1 MNDTVWI
8 DGREH
13 LVRDDGTVALV
24 DARPPDGYIPG
35 GTAPVGNAMLPC
47 RICRQPLA
55 LALARRGAH
64 LGCLPDEQAYGL
76 LRICGAG
83 RAWTIPVTVYSGERP
98 HRKAPRETRDSKLA
112 HRTGHVIGG
121 AVA

>member
-1 MNDTVWI
+1 MNDTIWI

-13 LVRDDGTVALV
+13 LVRDDGTVAYV
-24 DARPPDGYIPG
+24 DARPPADYTP
-35 GTAPVGNAMLPC
+35 TAPAPVGEAMLPC

-64 LGCLPDEQAYGL
+64 LGCLPSDQAYGL

-83 RAWTIPVTVYSGERP
+83 QLWTIPVTVYSGERP
-98 HRKAPRETRDSKLA
+98 HKRAPRETRDSRLA
-112 HRTGHVIGG
+112 HRTTRVIGG

>member
-1 MNDTVWI
+1 MTDTVWI

-13 LVRDDGTVALV
+13 LIRDDGTVVLV
-24 DARPPDGYIPG
+24 DARPPADYTPG
-35 GTAPVGNAMLPC
+35 EAAPVGIAMLPC
-47 RICRQPLA
+47 RICREPLA

-83 RAWTIPVTVYSGERP
+83 QVFSTLITVYSGERP
-98 HRKAPRETRDSKLA
+98 HKRAPRETRDSKNA
-112 HRTGHVIGG
+112 HRTRRVIGG

>member
-1 MNDTVWI
+1 MTDTVWI

-13 LVRDDGTVALV
+13 LVRDDGTVVLV
-24 DARPPDGYIPG
+24 DARPPAGYIPG
-35 GTAPVGNAMLPC
+35 EAAPVGNAMLPC
-47 RICRQPLA
+47 RICREPLA

-64 LGCLPDEQAYGL
+64 LGCLPDDQAYGL

-83 RAWTIPVTVYSGERP
+83 QVFSTLVTVYSGERP
-98 HRKAPRETRDSKLA
+98 HKKAPRETRDSKLN
-112 HRTGHVIGG
+112 HRRPVRMGG

>member
-1 MNDTVWI
+1 MNDTVYI

-13 LVRDDGTVALV
+13 LVRDDGSVALV
-24 DARPPDGYIPG
+24 DARPPADYVPVEP
-35 GTAPVGNAMLPC
+35 APVGNAMLPC

-64 LGCLPDEQAYGL
+64 LLCLPDEQAYGL

-83 RAWTIPVTVYSGERP
+83 HVFSTLITVYSGERP
-98 HRKAPRETRDSKLA
+98 HTKAPRETRDSKLN
-112 HRTGHVIGG
+112 HRRPVRMGG

>member
-1 MNDTVWI
+1 VNDTVWI

-13 LVRDDGTVALV
+13 LVREDGTVALV
-24 DARPPDGYIPG
+24 DARPPADDTPG
-35 GTAPVGNAMLPC
+35 EPAPVGNAMLPC
-47 RICRQPLA
+47 RICREPLA

-64 LGCLPDEQAYGL
+64 VGCLSNEHAYGL

-83 RAWTIPVTVYSGERP
+83 RLWTIPVTVYSGERP
-98 HRKAPRETRDSKLA
+98 HKKAPRETRDSKNA
-112 HRTGHVIGG
+112 HRPGRVIGG

>member
-1 MNDTVWI
+1 VNDTIFI

-24 DARPPDGYIPG
+24 DARPPAGYTPG
-35 GTAPVGNAMLPC
+35 EAAPVGNAMLPC
-47 RICRQPLA
+47 RICREPLA

-64 LGCLPDEQAYGL
+64 LGCLPDDQAYGL
-76 LRICGAG
+76 LRICGAD
-83 RAWTIPVTVYSGERP
+83 RIWTIPVTVYSGERP
-98 HRKAPRETRDSKLA
+98 HKRAPRETRDSKNL
-112 HRTGHVIGG
+112 HRTRRVIGG

>member
-1 MNDTVWI
+1 VNDTVWI

-13 LVRDDGTVALV
+13 LVREDGTVVLV
-24 DARPPDGYIPG
+24 DARPPAGYIP
-35 GTAPVGNAMLPC
+35 TEAAPVGNAMLPC
-47 RICRQPLA
+47 RICREPLA

-64 LGCLPDEQAYGL
+64 LGCLPHEQAYGL

-83 RAWTIPVTVYSGERP
+83 RVFSTLVTVYSGERP
-98 HRKAPRETRDSKLA
+98 HRKAPRETRDSKLH
-112 HRTGHVIGG
+112 HRRPARMGG